1 MGHAPP
7 WAPVVFG
14 CGISPITVTSAHEKT
29 GKPPRKTR
37 WACFGQNDVNQFDGK
52 VFKKMIQKMSL
63 YLVVER
69 FNLFEKYAHA
79 SKWESFPQGSG

>member
-1 MGHAPP
+1 MS
-7 WAPVVFG
+7 
-14 CGISPITVTSAHEKT
+14 ISLME
-29 GKPPRKTR
+29 
-37 WACFGQNDVNQFDGK
+37 K